1 MSSLRALGGN
11 PAVGVPSEDIK
22 SMVLEALMA
31 VEGAQED
38 LQEGIPPLLKGVLVE
53 VAAAATV
60 VVVAEHVVV

>member
-1 MSSLRALGGN
+1 
-11 PAVGVPSEDIK
+11 
-22 SMVLEALMA
+22 MA

-38 LQEGIPPLLKGVLVE
+38 LREGIPPRLKGVLVE